1 MTNTPF
7 IYKYQPKLL
16 DEFEISD
23 DFKQMIKT
31 LLDMDNMNI
40 LFIGNSGSGK
50 TTLIQSLL
58 SEYYKDDK
66 LINDNNVLFINNL
79 KDQGIQYYRTDVKTF
94 CQTKSNVKKTIVL
107 DDIDLI
113 NDQSQQVFRN
123 CIDKYGSQVHFL
135 CSCTNTQKVI
145 ESLQSRINCI
155 NIKAL
160 AKDGLTKI
168 LENIIDKEEISIND
182 DAKQFI
188 VDISNNSARI
198 LINYLEKLKLLN
210 QHITKDLCIKI
221 CTNIS
226 FTDFDNYTN
235 FCKSGKSVEA
245 IMLLKEINKKG
256 FSVMDILDNYF
267 IYLKWTDC
275 LSDTTKYEITK
286 LIMKY
291 ISIFHNIHE
300 DEIELALFTNNLI
313 FLFSIDIYKDVAS
326 NI

>member
-7 IYKYQPKLL
+7 IYKYQPKTLE
-16 DEFEISD
+16 EFEIST
-23 DFKQMIKT
+23 DFKQMINT
-31 LLDMDNMNI
+31 LLEMDNMNI

-50 TTLIQSLL
+50 TTLVNALL
-58 SEYYKDDK
+58 SEYYKDENM
-66 LINDNNVLFINNL
+66 INSNNILYINNL
-79 KDQGIQYYRTDVKTF
+79 KDQGISYYRTDVKTF

-135 CSCTNTQKVI
+135 CTCTNTQKVI
-145 ESLQSRINCI
+145 ESLQSRVNCI
-155 NIKAL
+155 KIKAL
-160 AKDGLTKI
+160 AKEGLIKI
-168 LENIIDKEEISIND
+168 LNNIIEKEKIIMSE
-182 DAKQFI
+182 DAKKFI

-198 LINYLEKLKLLN
+198 LINYLEKLKLLD
-210 QHITKDLCIKI
+210 QDITRKICIEI

-226 FTDFDNYTN
+226 FTDFNEYTDL
-235 FCKSGKSVEA
+235 CKQSKLKDAVK
-245 IMLLKEINKKG
+245 LLHNINSKG

-267 IYLKWTDC
+267 IYLKWTDVI
-275 LSDTTKYEITK
+275 DDNIKFEIIK

-291 ISIFHNIHE
+291 ISVFHNIHE

-313 FLFSIDIYKDVAS
+313 ILFSSYI
-326 NI
+326 

>member
-7 IYKYQPKLL
+7 IYKYQPKTLE
-16 DEFEISD
+16 EFEIST
-23 DFKQMIKT
+23 DFKQMINT
-31 LLDMDNMNI
+31 LLEMDNMNI

-50 TTLIQSLL
+50 TTLVNALL
-58 SEYYKDDK
+58 SEYYKDE
-66 LINDNNVLFINNL
+66 NMVNSNNILYINNL
-79 KDQGIQYYRTDVKTF
+79 KDQGISYYRTEVKTF

-135 CSCTNTQKVI
+135 CTCTNTQKVI
-145 ESLQSRINCI
+145 ESLQSRVNCI
-155 NIKAL
+155 KIKAL
-160 AKDGLTKI
+160 AKEGLIKI
-168 LENIIDKEEISIND
+168 LNNIIEKEKIIMSE
-182 DAKQFI
+182 DAKKFI

-210 QHITKDLCIKI
+210 QHITRKLCIEI

-226 FTDFDNYTN
+226 FTDFNEYTDL
-235 FCKSGKSVEA
+235 CKNSELKKAVK
-245 IMLLKEINKKG
+245 LLHSINSKG

-267 IYLKWTDC
+267 IYLKWTDVI
-275 LSDTTKYEITK
+275 DDNIKFEIIK

-291 ISIFHNIHE
+291 ISVFHNIHE

-313 FLFSIDIYKDVAS
+313 ILFSSYI
-326 NI
+326 

>member
-7 IYKYQPKLL
+7 IYKYQPKTL
-16 DEFEISD
+16 DQFEIST

-31 LLDMDNMNI
+31 LIEMDNMNI

-50 TTLIQSLL
+50 TTLIHSLL
-58 SEYYKDDK
+58 REYYKDDS
-66 LINDNNVLFINNL
+66 LMNNDNILFINNL

-94 CQTKSNVKKTIVL
+94 CQTKSDVKKTVVL

-155 NIKAL
+155 KIKPL
-160 AKDGLTKI
+160 NKLGLTKI
-168 LENIIDKEEISIND
+168 LNNIINLENISIEEE
-182 DAKQFI
+182 AKQFI

-210 QHITKDLCIKI
+210 TDITRDLCLNI

-226 FTDFDNYTN
+226 FADFDKYSELCRNQ
-235 FCKSGKSVEA
+235 KLSEA
-245 IMLLKEINKKG
+245 IELIRNINIKG

-267 IYLKWTDC
+267 IYLKWTT
-275 LSDTTKYEITK
+275 SIKEHIKFEIIK

-291 ISIFHNIHE
+291 ISIFHNVHE

-313 FLFSIDIYKDVAS
+313 ILFSRYI
-326 NI
+326 

>member
-7 IYKYQPKLL
+7 IYKYQPKTLE
-16 DEFEISD
+16 EFEIST
-23 DFKQMIKT
+23 DFKQMINT
-31 LLDMDNMNI
+31 LLEMDNMNI

-50 TTLIQSLL
+50 TTLVNALL
-58 SEYYKDDK
+58 SEYYKDE
-66 LINDNNVLFINNL
+66 NMVNSNNILYINNL
-79 KDQGIQYYRTDVKTF
+79 KDQGISYYRTDVKTF

-135 CSCTNTQKVI
+135 CTCTNTQKVI
-145 ESLQSRINCI
+145 ESLQSRVNCI
-155 NIKAL
+155 KIKAL
-160 AKDGLTKI
+160 AKEGLIKI
-168 LENIIDKEEISIND
+168 LNNIIEKEKIIMSE
-182 DAKQFI
+182 DAKKFI

-210 QHITKDLCIKI
+210 QHITRKLCIEI

-226 FTDFDNYTN
+226 FTDFNEYTDL
-235 FCKSGKSVEA
+235 CKNSELKKAVK
-245 IMLLKEINKKG
+245 LLHSINSKG

-267 IYLKWTDC
+267 IYLKWTDVI
-275 LSDTTKYEITK
+275 DDNIKFEIIK

-291 ISIFHNIHE
+291 ISVFHNIHE

-313 FLFSIDIYKDVAS
+313 ILFSSYI
-326 NI
+326 

>member
-7 IYKYQPKLL
+7 IYKYQPKTLE
-16 DEFEISD
+16 EFEIST
-23 DFKQMIKT
+23 DFKQMINT
-31 LLDMDNMNI
+31 LLEMDNMNI

-50 TTLIQSLL
+50 TTLVNALL
-58 SEYYKDDK
+58 SEYYKDE
-66 LINDNNVLFINNL
+66 NMVNSNNILYINNL
-79 KDQGIQYYRTDVKTF
+79 KDQGISYYRTEVKTF

-135 CSCTNTQKVI
+135 CTCTNTQKVI
-145 ESLQSRINCI
+145 ESLQSRVNCI
-155 NIKAL
+155 KIKAL
-160 AKDGLTKI
+160 AKEGLIKI
-168 LENIIDKEEISIND
+168 LNNIIEKEKIIMSE
-182 DAKQFI
+182 DAKKFI

-210 QHITKDLCIKI
+210 QHITRKLCIEI

-226 FTDFDNYTN
+226 FTDFNEYTDL
-235 FCKSGKSVEA
+235 CKNSELKKAVK
-245 IMLLKEINKKG
+245 LLHSINSKG

-267 IYLKWTDC
+267 IYLKWTDVI
-275 LSDTTKYEITK
+275 DDNIKFEIIK

-313 FLFSIDIYKDVAS
+313 ILFSSYI
-326 NI
+326 

>member
-7 IYKYQPKLL
+7 IYKYQPKTLE
-16 DEFEISD
+16 EFEIST
-23 DFKQMIKT
+23 DFKQMINT
-31 LLDMDNMNI
+31 LLEMDNMNI

-50 TTLIQSLL
+50 TTLVNALL
-58 SEYYKDDK
+58 SEYYKDENM
-66 LINDNNVLFINNL
+66 INSNNILYINNL
-79 KDQGIQYYRTDVKTF
+79 KDQGISYYRTDVKTF

-135 CSCTNTQKVI
+135 CTCTNTQKVI
-145 ESLQSRINCI
+145 ESLQSRVNCI
-155 NIKAL
+155 KIKAL
-160 AKDGLTKI
+160 AKDGLITI
-168 LENIIDKEEISIND
+168 LNNIIEKEKIVMSE
-182 DAKQFI
+182 DAKKFI

-198 LINYLEKLKLLN
+198 LINYLEKLKLLD
-210 QHITKDLCIKI
+210 QDITRKICIEI

-226 FTDFDNYTN
+226 CTDFNDYTEL
-235 FCKSGKSVEA
+235 CRAYK
-245 IMLLKEINKKG
+245 LKEAVKLLHNINSKG

-267 IYLKWTDC
+267 IYLKWTDVI
-275 LSDTTKYEITK
+275 DDNIKFEIIK

-313 FLFSIDIYKDVAS
+313 ILFSSYI
-326 NI
+326 

>member
-1 MTNTPF
+1 MTNIPF
-7 IYKYQPKLL
+7 IYKYQPKSLE
-16 DEFEISD
+16 EFEIST
-23 DFKQMIKT
+23 DFKQMINT
-31 LLDMDNMNI
+31 LLEMDNMNI

-50 TTLIQSLL
+50 TTLVNALL
-58 SEYYKDDK
+58 SEYYKDE
-66 LINDNNVLFINNL
+66 NMVNSNNILYINNL
-79 KDQGIQYYRTDVKTF
+79 KDQGISYYRTEVKTF

-135 CSCTNTQKVI
+135 CTCTNTQKVI
-145 ESLQSRINCI
+145 ESLQSRVNCI
-155 NIKAL
+155 KIKAL
-160 AKDGLTKI
+160 AKEGLIKI
-168 LENIIDKEEISIND
+168 LNNIIEKEKIIMSE
-182 DAKQFI
+182 DAKKFI

-210 QHITKDLCIKI
+210 QHITRKLCIEI

-226 FTDFDNYTN
+226 FTDFNEYTDL
-235 FCKSGKSVEA
+235 CKNSELKKAVK
-245 IMLLKEINKKG
+245 LLHSINSKG

-267 IYLKWTDC
+267 IYLKWTDVI
-275 LSDTTKYEITK
+275 DDNIKFEIIK

-313 FLFSIDIYKDVAS
+313 ILFSSYI
-326 NI
+326 

>member
-1 MTNTPF
+1 M
-7 IYKYQPKLL
+7 
-16 DEFEISD
+16 
-23 DFKQMIKT
+23 
-31 LLDMDNMNI
+31 
-40 LFIGNSGSGK
+40 
-50 TTLIQSLL
+50 
-58 SEYYKDDK
+58 
-66 LINDNNVLFINNL
+66 
-79 KDQGIQYYRTDVKTF
+79 
-94 CQTKSNVKKTIVL
+94 
-107 DDIDLI
+107 
-113 NDQSQQVFRN
+113 
-123 CIDKYGSQVHFL
+123 
-135 CSCTNTQKVI
+135 
-145 ESLQSRINCI
+145 
-155 NIKAL
+155 

-168 LENIIDKEEISIND
+168 LENIIVKEEISIND

-267 IYLKWTDC
+267 IYLKWTDS

-313 FLFSIDIYKDVAS
+313 FLFSIDIYKDVSS

>member
-1 MTNTPF
+1 MTNIPF
-7 IYKYQPKLL
+7 IYKYQPKTLE
-16 DEFEISD
+16 EFEIST
-23 DFKQMIKT
+23 DFKQMINT
-31 LLDMDNMNI
+31 LLEMDNMNI

-50 TTLIQSLL
+50 TTLVNALL
-58 SEYYKDDK
+58 SEYYKDENM
-66 LINDNNVLFINNL
+66 INSNNILYINNL
-79 KDQGIQYYRTDVKTF
+79 KDQGISYYRTDVKTF

-135 CSCTNTQKVI
+135 CTCTNTQKVI
-145 ESLQSRINCI
+145 ESLQSRVNCI
-155 NIKAL
+155 KIKAL
-160 AKDGLTKI
+160 AKDGLITI
-168 LENIIDKEEISIND
+168 LNNIIEKEKIVMSE
-182 DAKQFI
+182 DAKKFI

-198 LINYLEKLKLLN
+198 LINYLEKLKLLD
-210 QHITKDLCIKI
+210 QYITRKICIEI

-226 FTDFDNYTN
+226 FTDFNEYTDL
-235 FCKSGKSVEA
+235 CKQSKLKDAVK
-245 IMLLKEINKKG
+245 LLHNINSKG

-267 IYLKWTDC
+267 IYLKWTDVI
-275 LSDTTKYEITK
+275 DDNIKFEIIK

-313 FLFSIDIYKDVAS
+313 ILFSRYI
-326 NI
+326 

>member
-7 IYKYQPKLL
+7 IYKYQPKTLE
-16 DEFEISD
+16 EFEIST
-23 DFKQMIKT
+23 DFKQMINT
-31 LLDMDNMNI
+31 LLEMDNMNI

-50 TTLIQSLL
+50 TTLVNALL
-58 SEYYKDDK
+58 SEYYKDENM
-66 LINDNNVLFINNL
+66 INSNNILYINNL
-79 KDQGIQYYRTDVKTF
+79 KDQGISYYRTDVKTF

-135 CSCTNTQKVI
+135 CTCTNTQKVI
-145 ESLQSRINCI
+145 ESLQSRVNCI
-155 NIKAL
+155 KIKAL
-160 AKDGLTKI
+160 AKEGLIKI
-168 LENIIDKEEISIND
+168 LNNIIEKEKIIMSE
-182 DAKQFI
+182 DAKKFI

-198 LINYLEKLKLLN
+198 LINYLEKLKLLD
-210 QHITKDLCIKI
+210 QDITRKICIEI

-226 FTDFDNYTN
+226 FTDFNEYTDL
-235 FCKSGKSVEA
+235 CKQSKLKDAVK
-245 IMLLKEINKKG
+245 LLHNINSKG

-267 IYLKWTDC
+267 IYLKWTDVI
-275 LSDTTKYEITK
+275 DDNIKFEIIK

-313 FLFSIDIYKDVAS
+313 ILFSSYI
-326 NI
+326 

>member
-7 IYKYQPKLL
+7 IYKYQPKTL
-16 DEFEISD
+16 DQFEIST

-31 LLDMDNMNI
+31 LIEMDNMNI

-50 TTLIQSLL
+50 TTLIHSLL
-58 SEYYKDDK
+58 REYYKDDS
-66 LINDNNVLFINNL
+66 LMNNDNILFINNL

-94 CQTKSNVKKTIVL
+94 CQTKSDVKKTVVL

-155 NIKAL
+155 KIKPL
-160 AKDGLTKI
+160 NKLGLTKI
-168 LENIIDKEEISIND
+168 LNNIINLENISIEEE
-182 DAKQFI
+182 AKQFI

-210 QHITKDLCIKI
+210 TDITRDLCLNI

-226 FTDFDNYTN
+226 FADFDKYSELCRNQ
-235 FCKSGKSVEA
+235 KLSEA
-245 IMLLKEINKKG
+245 IELIRNINVKG

-267 IYLKWTDC
+267 IYLKWTT
-275 LSDTTKYEITK
+275 SIKEHIKFEIIK

-291 ISIFHNIHE
+291 ISIFHNVHE

-313 FLFSIDIYKDVAS
+313 ILFSRYI
-326 NI
+326 